1 MAHAEAYP
9 APDMSTVSGV
19 LEEALRGGRVQ
30 HPDGSWRE
38 VKANISVQHSRALNE
53 FVRFRRPELV
63 VEVGMA
69 YGVSTL
75 TILDAL
81 QSTGKGRLISIDP
94 YIDWPSGRLVALHQI
109 KRAGV
114 GDFHKHMCECSHT
127 ALPKLLMQG
136 HQPDFIYID
145 GWHNFDCVF
154 TDCFFADK
162 LLKPGGAVAFNDA
175 GWRPV
180 FKVIRF
186 LKAYRKYR
194 ELDVGLPKRYG
205 ARNRLFEV
213 IKRLEGR
220 SSCDRY
226 FEKVEEWEPPS
237 GFHRWF

>member
-1 MAHAEAYP
+1 
-9 APDMSTVSGV
+9 MSTVSVV
-19 LEEALRGGRVQ
+19 LQEALFERRVQ
-30 HPDGSWRE
+30 HPDGTWRDL
-38 VKANISVQHSRALNE
+38 KANISVANSRALNE
-53 FVRFRRPELV
+53 FVRLRRPQLV
-63 VEVGMA
+63 VEIGMA

-81 QSTGKGRLISIDP
+81 RANKYGRLISIDP
-94 YIDWPSGRLVALHQI
+94 YIDWPTARLVALHQV
-109 KRAGV
+109 KRAAV
-114 GDFHKHMCECSHT
+114 DDLHEHMSECSHT
-127 ALPKLLMQG
+127 ALPKLLIQG

-145 GWHNFDCVF
+145 GWHNFDYVF

-162 LLKPGGAVAFNDA
+162 LLTPGGAVAFNDA

-194 ELDVGLPKRYG
+194 ELDVGLPKRYD
-205 ARNRLFEV
+205 ARNRLFEIV
-213 IKRLEGR
+213 KRLEGR
-220 SSCDRY
+220 STCDRY